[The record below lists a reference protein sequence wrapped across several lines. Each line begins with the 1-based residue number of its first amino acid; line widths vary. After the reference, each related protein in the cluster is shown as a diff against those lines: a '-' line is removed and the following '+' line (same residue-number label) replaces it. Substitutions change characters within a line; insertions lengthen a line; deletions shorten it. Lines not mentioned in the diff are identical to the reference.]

1 MAFDAMDIDGS
12 GGLDIDELKV
22 VMDRVANQLEI
33 EGPTQEDLENIL
45 QELDEDFDGIVSKD
59 EFFDL
64 IKMIMKMMLNTE
76 ETLL

>member
-22 VMDRVANQLEI
+22 VMDRVADQLEI